1 MMPPNPNL
9 PAAPRGVLAALS
21 LAMLLPSLG
30 TSIANVALPTFA
42 ATFQVP
48 FHAVQWIVLAY
59 LLAITTL
66 IVSMGRLGDMIG
78 HRRLL
83 LLGILLFT
91 AASLVCG
98 LSPTF
103 GLLVAARGVQGV
115 GAAVLMA
122 LTIALVRDSV
132 PKAQTGSA
140 MGLLGTMS
148 AIGTALGPSLGGLL
162 LAGPGWRA
170 IFLVIVPLGLLNGLL
185 AWRYLPPDRTQDRT
199 QGRTCDQPHD
209 RSQENTGEGN
219 ARSHVVQHGFALPR
233 LDLSGFDFAGTLL
246 LALALAA
253 YALAVTTGSGSSGL
267 DVFGLLTA
275 SALAIGLFLRIER
288 RAKMPL
294 IQLSLLQD
302 GARRAGLLMNLFIAT
317 VMMTTLVV
325 GPFYLAHFLAL
336 GLAEVGLVMSIGPVI
351 SALSGVPAGRLVD
364 RMGTARIMR
373 MGLGAMAFGS
383 LGLSLLP
390 NLIGVPGYIVAIALL
405 TSGYQLFQAA
415 NNTAVMMAAP
425 AAHRGALS
433 GVLSLSRNLGLI
445 SGASVMGAVF
455 TLGAGTND
463 LETAHAPQ
471 LATGMTDTFAIA
483 TILILIALA
492 FSWRRRSMEMSP
504 LAGDERTQ

>member
-103 GLLVAARGVQGV
+103 GLLVAARAVQGV

-185 AWRYLPPDRTQDRT
+185 AWRYLPPDRTR
-199 QGRTCDQPHD
+199 DQPHD
-209 RSQENTGEGN
+209 QTHERSQENTGAGN
-219 ARSHVVQHGFALPR
+219 ARSHVDQHGLALPR

-275 SALAIGLFLRIER
+275 AALAIGLFLRIER

-373 MGLGAMAFGS
+373 MGLGAMALGS

-390 NLIGVPGYIVAIALL
+390 NLIGVPGYIAAIALL

-463 LETAHAPQ
+463 LQTARAPQ
-471 LATGMTDTFAIA
+471 LATGMTITFAVA
-483 TILILIALA
+483 TLLILFALGL
-492 FSWRRRSMEMSP
+492 SQRRQM
-504 LAGDERTQ
+504 TQAAPISNEKRAK